1 MKLNKYL
8 KDKLPEIIV
17 FIIFYSLITIILL
30 AFKSQKELNIF
41 ILFLLLIMGLIII
54 SIDYLRKRNFYNSLL
69 TNIKNLD
76 KKYLLIEFINKPEFY
91 EGQIFYEI
99 LYETNKAYIE
109 NLNNYKK
116 NINSYKEYVEAWI
129 HEVKLPISTIVLLSH
144 NNKLGN
150 KIKSPLK
157 KLDNYIDQILY
168 YVRSEN
174 AEKDYIIKEN
184 NIKKIINN
192 VLLKNKDDILEQNIE
207 LKVEVSEEK
216 VLTDS
221 KWLEFIINQ
230 IINNSIKYK
239 KEKNAQIKIT
249 YKNNIL
255 EIYDNG
261 IGIKESDIPR
271 VFDKMFTGENGRN
284 KAKSTGMGLYIAR
297 EMCKKLGHKI
307 LVESK
312 KDEYTKIEIIFGK
325 NEHYKN
331 VI

>member
-41 ILFLLLIMGLIII
+41 ILFLLLIIGLIII

-192 VLLKNKDDILEQNIE
+192 VLLKNKDDILEQNID

-261 IGIKESDIPR
+261 IVIKESDIPR

>member
-76 KKYLLIEFINKPEFY
+76 QKYLLIEFINK
-91 EGQIFYEI
+91 QIFYEI

-192 VLLKNKDDILEQNIE
+192 VLLKNKDDILEQNID

>member
-297 EMCKKLGHKI
+297 EMCKKLGHRI

>member
-192 VLLKNKDDILEQNIE
+192 VLLKNKDDILEQNID

>member
-192 VLLKNKDDILEQNIE
+192 VLLKNKDDIL
-207 LKVEVSEEK
+207 
-216 VLTDS
+216 
-221 KWLEFIINQ
+221 
-230 IINNSIKYK
+230 
-239 KEKNAQIKIT
+239 
-249 YKNNIL
+249 
-255 EIYDNG
+255 
-261 IGIKESDIPR
+261 
-271 VFDKMFTGENGRN
+271 
-284 KAKSTGMGLYIAR
+284 
-297 EMCKKLGHKI
+297 
-307 LVESK
+307 
-312 KDEYTKIEIIFGK
+312 
-325 NEHYKN
+325 
-331 VI
+331 

>member
-192 VLLKNKDDILEQNIE
+192 VLLKNKDDILEQNID

-261 IGIKESDIPR
+261 IVIKESDIPR